1 MGYQLR
7 AANGSLIETYGFI
20 TLSLNLGLRR
30 DFNWK
35 FIIAGVTKPMIGAD
49 FLSHLNL
56 LVDLKNKQLRDG
68 TTGLNSQV
76 HWIREDANCIK
87 LVEGETKYHE
97 LLRKYP
103 AITRPEGITAKK
115 KHSVVHHIKTTR
127 GPLIAC
133 KARRLAPNKLKI
145 AQEEFRQMV
154 KLCIVRPSTSP

>member
-1 MGYQLR
+1 MDSGSNLSAYLQEQLKYKPATVGYQLR

-76 HWIREDANCIK
+76 H
-87 LVEGETKYHE
+87 
-97 LLRKYP
+97 
-103 AITRPEGITAKK
+103 
-115 KHSVVHHIKTTR
+115 
-127 GPLIAC
+127 
-133 KARRLAPNKLKI
+133 
-145 AQEEFRQMV
+145 
-154 KLCIVRPSTSP
+154 